1 MFDEYL
7 TDLMSEINFLQEQ
20 TSDPEANSL
29 LNEQMFLVY
38 AILQNF
44 SLVQAGQQSPE
55 EYLAYLQ
62 ELEGILQEEMKAA
75 DNPLKCE
82 NVATKQKYLQDIRK
96 AFVSFAYPELSEKA
110 EAQMNPG
117 MLYEAEEK
125 DAVRDESQALSTNTA
140 ETLVME
146 LQTEEMLQQALL
158 ILDELRS
165 HTDSPWQA
173 EELRAE
179 NKGFYLG
186 YLTAVERMTG
196 KKIDFD
202 KRSERHYFLN

>member
-1 MFDEYL
+1 
-7 TDLMSEINFLQEQ
+7 
-20 TSDPEANSL
+20 
-29 LNEQMFLVY
+29 
-38 AILQNF
+38 
-44 SLVQAGQQSPE
+44 
-55 EYLAYLQ
+55 
-62 ELEGILQEEMKAA
+62 
-75 DNPLKCE
+75 
-82 NVATKQKYLQDIRK
+82 
-96 AFVSFAYPELSEKA
+96 
-110 EAQMNPG
+110 
-117 MLYEAEEK
+117 
-125 DAVRDESQALSTNTA
+125 
-140 ETLVME
+140 ME

-165 HTDSPWQA
+165 YTDSPWQA